1 MSLARRLFDPLLDQ
15 IFPPHCVS
23 CGATGAL
30 LCVACQATIRTPEPP
45 LCVHCGTP
53 LASAAAPGE
62 TLFIGAQATFC
73 TSCSAGHGPASLTAL
88 RVAAVYEGAVRGAIL
103 ALKFRHKRRAAQP
116 LGTLLA
122 AQVRSAGWRPEVIV
136 PVPLHP
142 DRAKWRGFNQSGL
155 LARECARALG
165 IPHRDDLLGRHRDT
179 RPPVG
184 LSVAERH
191 ANVAGAFALASPHAA
206 TFLAGRRILLVD
218 DVATTGSTIDAV
230 ASAFLRVRPAANW
243 GLAVSRPDLA
253 ADNAGA
259 SDGSN
264 TALHA
269 VPPVARRAR

>member
-30 LCVACQATIRTPEPP
+30 LCVACQAMIHTPKPP

-53 LASAAAPGE
+53 LASAGSPGE
-62 TLFIGAQATFC
+62 TLVLGAQATLC
-73 TSCSAGHGPASLTAL
+73 PSCSTGHGPASLTAL
-88 RVAAVYEGAVRGAIL
+88 RVAAVYEGAVRDAIL
-103 ALKFRHKRRAAQP
+103 ALKFHHQRRAAQP

-122 AQVRSAGWRPEVIV
+122 AQVGSAGRRPEIIL

-142 DRAKWRGFNQSGL
+142 DRAKWRGYNQSGH
-155 LARECARALG
+155 LARECARARG
-165 IPHRDDLLGRHRDT
+165 IPQLADLLVRHRDT
-179 RPPVG
+179 RPQVG
-184 LSVAERH
+184 LGVTERH
-191 ANVAGAFALASPHAA
+191 ANVAHAFALASPHAA
-206 TFLAGRRILLVD
+206 TVLAGRRILLVD
-218 DVATTGSTIDAV
+218 EVATTGSTIDAV
-230 ASAFLRVRPAANW
+230 ASALLPVRPAAIW

-259 SDGSN
+259 SSGSN

-269 VPPVARRAR
+269 VPPAARRAR